1 MSAQPLARAF
11 RQIGGM
17 TAASRLLG
25 FGRDIVFAALLGAGP
40 AADAFLVALKLP
52 NMFRRLTA
60 EGALANAFV
69 PAFAAARQD
78 DGDEAAMALAGE
90 TQTTLALVLVALVI
104 LGEIFMP
111 SIIGVLAPGFAET
124 PDRMAAAVSLARITF
139 PYLPMISLV
148 AFWSAIANADGR
160 FMTAAAV
167 PIIFNLC
174 LIAGALMIP
183 GADGWLAGEKAMP
196 LAVALLAAGVLQ
208 MGMMARLLRRTKRMP
223 SWRWP
228 RLAAPVRRM
237 WRQFSVA
244 SAGAVAM
251 QVNLIVDLVLAS
263 LLPVGAISWLYFAD
277 RVAQLPL
284 GVIGVA
290 LGTALLPRLSA
301 QLRAGD
307 GAAARQSLA
316 GAIQLAAFL
325 VLPAAVALITIA
337 PKIAGGLFG
346 YGAFSEAAI
355 TASAAALMAYA
366 IGMPAHIMVKIMQ
379 PAFYAG
385 GRGGFVLGVS
395 IAAVAAN
402 IALSLS
408 LMPFLG
414 HVGLALA
421 TSLSG
426 LFAATAL
433 AVALARRGQLQLP
446 AAGLIL
452 RICLASAAMLAVL
465 LAVSG
470 KLPGLPAAA
479 ELAILVAAGG
489 GSYLASAAGLGA
501 VPRQLLRR

>member
-90 TQTTLALVLVALVI
+90 TQTTLVLVLVALVI

-183 GADGWLAGEKAMP
+183 VADGWLAGEKAKP

-301 QLRAGD
+301 QLRARD

-316 GAIQLAAFL
+316 EAIQLAAFL

-337 PKIAGGLFG
+337 PQITGGLFG

-470 KLPGLPAAA
+470 ILPGLPAAA

-489 GSYLASAAGLGA
+489 GSYLAVAAGLGA

>member
-183 GADGWLAGEKAMP
+183 VADGWLAGEKAKP

-208 MGMMARLLRRTKRMP
+208 MGMMARLLRRTKSMP
-223 SWRWP
+223 SWQWP

-316 GAIQLAAFL
+316 EAIQLAAFL

-337 PKIAGGLFG
+337 PKITGGLFG

-446 AAGLIL
+446 AAGLVL

-470 KLPGLPAAA
+470 MLPGLPAAA

>member
-25 FGRDIVFAALLGAGP
+25 FGRDVVFAALLGAGP

-90 TQTTLALVLVALVI
+90 TQTTLVLVLVALVI

-111 SIIGVLAPGFAET
+111 SIIGVLAPGFAGT
-124 PDRMAAAVSLARITF
+124 PDRMAAAVSLARVTF

-160 FMTAAAV
+160 FMAAAAV
-167 PIIFNLC
+167 PIIFNIC
-174 LIAGALMIP
+174 LIGGAFMIP
-183 GADGWLAGEKAMP
+183 GAQGWLAHEKAMP

-228 RLAAPVRRM
+228 RFAAPVRRM

-316 GAIQLAAFL
+316 EAIQLAAFL
-325 VLPAAVALITIA
+325 VLPAAAALITIA
-337 PKIAGGLFG
+337 PQITGGLFG
-346 YGAFSEAAI
+346 YGAFSQAAI
-355 TASAAALMAYA
+355 NASAAALMAYA
-366 IGMPAHIMVKIMQ
+366 IGMPAHIMVKILQ

-395 IAAVAAN
+395 IAAVATN

-433 AVALARRGQLQLP
+433 AASLARRGQLQLP

-452 RICLASAAMLAVL
+452 RTCGATAVMLAVL
-465 LAVSG
+465 LTLSG
-470 KLPGLPAAA
+470 LLPGLPAAA
-479 ELAILVAAGG
+479 ELAILVVAGG
-489 GSYLASAAGLGA
+489 GGYLAAAAGLGV

>member
-90 TQTTLALVLVALVI
+90 TQTTLVLVLVALVI

-183 GADGWLAGEKAMP
+183 VADGWLAGEKAKP

-316 GAIQLAAFL
+316 EAIQLAAFL

-337 PKIAGGLFG
+337 PKITGGLFG

-355 TASAAALMAYA
+355 TASASALMAYA

-470 KLPGLPAAA
+470 ILPGLPAAA

-489 GSYLASAAGLGA
+489 GSYLAVAAGLGA
-501 VPRQLLRR
+501 LPRQLLRR

>member
-1 MSAQPLARAF
+1 
-11 RQIGGM
+11 
-17 TAASRLLG
+17 
-25 FGRDIVFAALLGAGP
+25 
-40 AADAFLVALKLP
+40 
-52 NMFRRLTA
+52 
-60 EGALANAFV
+60 
-69 PAFAAARQD
+69 
-78 DGDEAAMALAGE
+78 E
-90 TQTTLALVLVALVI
+90 TQTTLVLVLVTLVI

-111 SIIGVLAPGFAET
+111 SIIGVLAPGFAGT
-124 PDRMAAAVSLARITF
+124 PDRMAAAVSLARVTF

-160 FMTAAAV
+160 FMAAAAV
-167 PIIFNLC
+167 PIIFNIC
-174 LIAGALMIP
+174 LIGGAFMIP
-183 GADGWLAGEKAMP
+183 GAQGWLAHEKAMP

-228 RLAAPVRRM
+228 RFAAPVRRM

-316 GAIQLAAFL
+316 EAIQLAAFL
-325 VLPAAVALITIA
+325 VLPAAAALITIA
-337 PKIAGGLFG
+337 PQITGGLFG
-346 YGAFSEAAI
+346 YGAFSQAAI
-355 TASAAALMAYA
+355 NASAAALMAYA
-366 IGMPAHIMVKIMQ
+366 IGMPAHIMVKILQ

-395 IAAVAAN
+395 IAAVAMN

-433 AVALARRGQLQLP
+433 AASLARRGQLQLP

-452 RICLASAAMLAVL
+452 RTCGATAVMLAVL
-465 LAVSG
+465 LTLSG
-470 KLPGLPAAA
+470 LLPGLLAAA
-479 ELAILVAAGG
+479 ELAILVVAGG
-489 GSYLASAAGLGA
+489 GGYLAAAAGLGV

>member
-90 TQTTLALVLVALVI
+90 TQTTLVLVLVALVI

-316 GAIQLAAFL
+316 EAIQLAAFL

-337 PKIAGGLFG
+337 PQITGGLFG

-433 AVALARRGQLQLP
+433 VVALARRGQLQLP

-470 KLPGLPAAA
+470 ILPGLPAAA

-489 GSYLASAAGLGA
+489 GSYLAVAAGLGA